1 MAQLFAQRAVRRV
14 VTGHNPAGQSLIV
27 QDEVSPFTFET
38 DHAPGLVVTDL
49 WKTYYQTDIRES
61 AETCTHKV
69 TLAPPSGGSV
79 FRTVQFPPDHTY
91 MDTWDAHAS
100 FEAMGEAGALNERP
114 GKKPGMH
121 RTSTLDY
128 AFVMLGEIWAVMD
141 EGETLLRAGDVLIQ
155 RGTNH
160 GWSNRSEALAVV
172 AFVLID
178 AHEVGDSKS
187 VSTTTTR

>member
-1 MAQLFAQRAVRRV
+1 MSVPFKQKQVRRV
-14 VTGHNPAGQSLIV
+14 VTGHNQQGQSLIV
-27 QDEVSPFTFET
+27 QDEVSSFTLET

-49 WKTYYQTDIRES
+49 WKTYDGSDIRVPT
-61 AETCTHKV
+61 ETCTQKV
-69 TLAPPSGGSV
+69 TLVPPAGGSV
-79 FRTVQFPPDHTY
+79 FRTVQFPPDRTY

-121 RTSTLDY
+121 RTNTLDY
-128 AFVMLGEIWAVMD
+128 ALVVSGDIWAVMD
-141 EGETLLRAGDVLIQ
+141 EGETLLQAGDVLIQ

-160 GWSNRSEALAVV
+160 GWSNRSEALAIV

-178 AHEVGDSKS
+178 AQNA
-187 VSTTTTR
+187 TQNAI